1 MQYMILFNETARDF
15 ALRSDPAR
23 APAHMGAWAAYIDAM
38 AKAGISVHG
47 NGLMPPETGTIV
59 RVRDG
64 VRSLQD
70 GALQDGALQDG
81 AVQDGPYADSKEQV
95 GGYFI
100 LEVPDLDTALE
111 WAARS
116 PSASYAST
124 EVRPVMPPMPQ

>member
-38 AKAGISVHG
+38 AKAGIIMHG

-59 RVRDG
+59 RVRNG
-64 VRSLQD
+64 VRS
-70 GALQDGALQDG
+70 LQDG

-100 LEVPDLDTALE
+100 VEVPDLDTALE

>member
-70 GALQDGALQDG
+70 GA
-81 AVQDGPYADSKEQV
+81 VQDGPYADSKEQV

-100 LEVPDLDTALE
+100 VEVPDLDTALE

>member
-38 AKAGISVHG
+38 AKAGIIVHG

-64 VRSLQD
+64 VRS
-70 GALQDGALQDG
+70 LQDG

>member
-38 AKAGISVHG
+38 AKAGIIVHG

-70 GALQDGALQDG
+70 GALQDGA
-81 AVQDGPYADSKEQV
+81 VQDGPYADSKEQV

-100 LEVPDLDTALE
+100 VEVPDLDTALE

-116 PSASYAST
+116 PSASYASA
-124 EVRPVMPPMPQ
+124 EVRPVMPPVPQ

>member
-1 MQYMILFNETARDF
+1 
-15 ALRSDPAR
+15 
-23 APAHMGAWAAYIDAM
+23 
-38 AKAGISVHG
+38 
-47 NGLMPPETGTIV
+47 MPPETGTIV

-64 VRSLQD
+64 VRS
-70 GALQDGALQDG
+70 LQDG

-100 LEVPDLDTALE
+100 VEVPDLDTALE

>member
-38 AKAGISVHG
+38 AKAGIIVHG

-70 GALQDGALQDG
+70 GA
-81 AVQDGPYADSKEQV
+81 VEDGPYADSKEQV

-100 LEVPDLDTALE
+100 VEVPDLDTALE

>member
-38 AKAGISVHG
+38 AKAGIIVHG

-70 GALQDGALQDG
+70 GA
-81 AVQDGPYADSKEQV
+81 VQDGPYAATKEEL
-95 GGYFI
+95 GGYYI
-100 LEVPDLDTALE
+100 IEAPDLDRALD
-111 WAARS
+111 WAAKC
-116 PSASYAST
+116 PAAAYGAI
-124 EVRPVMPPMPQ
+124 EVRPIEGI

>member
-1 MQYMILFNETARDF
+1 MQYMIIFNETARDF

-38 AKAGISVHG
+38 AQAGIIVHG

-70 GALQDGALQDG
+70 GA
-81 AVQDGPYADSKEQV
+81 VQDGPYADSKEQV

-100 LEVPDLDTALE
+100 VEVPDLDTALE

-124 EVRPVMPPMPQ
+124 EVRPVMPPMPG

>member
-1 MQYMILFNETARDF
+1 MQYMILFNETAHDF

-38 AKAGISVHG
+38 AKAGIIVHG

-70 GALQDGALQDG
+70 GA
-81 AVQDGPYADSKEQV
+81 VQDGPYADSKEQV

-100 LEVPDLDTALE
+100 VEVPDLYTALE

>member
-38 AKAGISVHG
+38 AKAGIIVHG

-59 RVRDG
+59 RVRNG
-64 VRSLQD
+64 VRS
-70 GALQDGALQDG
+70 LQDG

-100 LEVPDLDTALE
+100 VEVPDLDTALE

>member
-1 MQYMILFNETARDF
+1 MQYMIIFNETARDF

-38 AKAGISVHG
+38 AKAGIIVHG

-70 GALQDGALQDG
+70 GA
-81 AVQDGPYADSKEQV
+81 VQDGPYADSKEQV

-100 LEVPDLDTALE
+100 VEVPDLDTALE

>member
-38 AKAGISVHG
+38 AKAGIIVHG

-70 GALQDGALQDG
+70 GA
-81 AVQDGPYADSKEQV
+81 VQDGPYADSKEQV

-100 LEVPDLDTALE
+100 VEVPDLDTALE

>member
-38 AKAGISVHG
+38 AKAGIIVHG

-59 RVRDG
+59 CVRDG
-64 VRSLQD
+64 VRS
-70 GALQDGALQDG
+70 LQDG

-100 LEVPDLDTALE
+100 VEVPDLDTALE

-124 EVRPVMPPMPQ
+124 EVRPVMPPVPQ

>member
-38 AKAGISVHG
+38 AKAGIIVHG

-64 VRSLQD
+64 VRSLK
-70 GALQDGALQDG
+70 DGALQDG

-100 LEVPDLDTALE
+100 VEVPDLDTALE

-116 PSASYAST
+116 PSASYASA
-124 EVRPVMPPMPQ
+124 EVRPVMPPVPQ

>member
-38 AKAGISVHG
+38 AKAGIIVHG

-59 RVRDG
+59 RVRNG
-64 VRSLQD
+64 VRS
-70 GALQDGALQDG
+70 LQDG

-116 PSASYAST
+116 PSASYASA
-124 EVRPVMPPMPQ
+124 EVRPVMPPVPQ

>member
-38 AKAGISVHG
+38 AKAGIIVHG

-70 GALQDGALQDG
+70 GALQDGA
-81 AVQDGPYADSKEQV
+81 VQDGPYADSKEQV

-100 LEVPDLDTALE
+100 VEVPDLDTALE
-111 WAARS
+111 WAASS
-116 PSASYAST
+116 PSASYASA
-124 EVRPVMPPMPQ
+124 EVRPVMPPVPQ

>member
-1 MQYMILFNETARDF
+1 MPYRILFNETARDF

-70 GALQDGALQDG
+70 GALQDGA
-81 AVQDGPYADSKEQV
+81 VQDGPYADSKEHV

>member
-1 MQYMILFNETARDF
+1 MQYMILFNETAHDF

-38 AKAGISVHG
+38 AKAGIIVHG

-70 GALQDGALQDG
+70 GA
-81 AVQDGPYADSKEQV
+81 VQDGPYADSKEQV

-100 LEVPDLDTALE
+100 VEVPDLDTALE

>member
-38 AKAGISVHG
+38 AKAGIIVHG

-59 RVRDG
+59 RVRNG
-64 VRSLQD
+64 VRSLE
-70 GALQDGALQDG
+70 DG

-100 LEVPDLDTALE
+100 VEVPDLDTALE